1 MKINL
6 DKELVKEILIQEL
19 FYNKVPE
26 YYYLKEAGYKI
37 VQELSREGGCTS
49 CAERNVI
56 DPTIMAFISHTVNML
71 LDCGPSALVNFKNFV
86 KDLKDI
92 KEDFHVFV
100 LYKENELSEIQELL
114 I

>member
-19 FYNKVPE
+19 FYNRVPE
-26 YYYLKEAGYKI
+26 YYYLKEAGYRI
-37 VQELSREGGCTS
+37 VQEMSKDGGCTS
-49 CAERNVI
+49 CTERNVI

-86 KDLKDI
+86 KDLKGI
-92 KEDFHVFV
+92 KEDFNVLV